1 MLRFELPAL
10 TPHAIRPTA
19 TRNHW
24 VYVVCI
30 VAASVLGGMA
40 AIPRVAASQSTF
52 VRSDPSQRVTF
63 NSAPTTHASTTNS
76 TLLNATVSS
85 PQPPASDSQDGHLP
99 RWIRQ
104 TGPAVLILI
113 GTLAAFSAFRNRS

>member
-1 MLRFELPAL
+1 MLRFGLPAL
-10 TPHAIRPTA
+10 TTHAIRPTA
-19 TRNHW
+19 RRNHW
-24 VYVVCI
+24 GYVVCI

-40 AIPRVAASQSTF
+40 AIPRVAASQST
-52 VRSDPSQRVTF
+52 SSQRIIF
-63 NSAPTTHASTTNS
+63 PSAPTTHASTTSS
-76 TLLNATVSS
+76 TLLSATVSS
-85 PQPPASDSQDGHLP
+85 PQAPASDSQDGHFP